1 MKINLNHI
9 YISHKSNTCFSST
22 GSPLSV
28 YETYSEAT
36 ESAQYQSSDGRT
48 QLTPYQCDR
57 CGKYHLKP
65 AEFYC
70 KKTKST
76 CSCTDHHGNKKD
88 TYETRYDAEK
98 MVKIREQAGVTLY
111 VYECPQG
118 NGFHL
123 TSSKGW

>member
-1 MKINLNHI
+1 MKMNLNQI
-9 YISHKSNTCFSST
+9 YIPHKSNTCFSKT
-22 GSPLSV
+22 GNPLSA
-28 YETYSEAT
+28 YNSLAEAQR
-36 ESAQYQSSDGRT
+36 SANYQSSENKF
-48 QLTPYQCDR
+48 TPYYCNT

-65 AEFYC
+65 TEYFC
-70 KKTKST
+70 KKKNST
-76 CSCTDHHGNKKD
+76 CDCRDHQGNKKD

-98 MVKIREQAGVTLY
+98 MVKIRGQAGITLY